1 MGDKWETKREVHE
14 QIRDKPTGQF
24 KSSEWTISLSSQSQE
39 KSGMAKPE
47 ENCGYPHQMGDN
59 LQIEGWAGWKEK
71 EKTPDGVLVSVEE
84 W

>member
-1 MGDKWETKREVHE
+1 
-14 QIRDKPTGQF
+14 
-24 KSSEWTISLSSQSQE
+24 
-39 KSGMAKPE
+39 MAKPQ